1 MLLSR
6 KAARSKEEKGPHQF
20 RDVKYHPMDGQSRS
34 RMNTATS
41 CLGVGQYRDHRSQ
54 LELTTEVQTMVM
66 RRHRQASQRRLTQH
80 HLEQQKTEEGYFENT
95 EQRSLRKDRQRD
107 HRRTHECL
115 ERMTVVQKLSM
126 RKDKSGM
133 HPSQRM
139 IRELQYQESVDSK
152 LK

>member
-1 MLLSR
+1 
-6 KAARSKEEKGPHQF
+6 
-20 RDVKYHPMDGQSRS
+20 
-34 RMNTATS
+34 
-41 CLGVGQYRDHRSQ
+41 
-54 LELTTEVQTMVM
+54 MVM

-80 HLEQQKTEEGYFENT
+80 HLEQQKIEERYFENI

-115 ERMTVVQKLSM
+115 EKMMVVQKLSM
-126 RKDKSGM
+126 RRDKSGM

-139 IRELQYQESVDSK
+139 IRELQSVDSK